1 MLVPMKKLFKWFG
14 IAIVG
19 LVIAIGSLTFGAR
32 YHDGPL
38 EIFAGGPFK
47 SGEILAAPN
56 DWNVLRDRQTVE
68 FQTLEPPISRTIWL
82 VVYDGRLFFTSGYM
96 KSAIGSKLKRW
107 PYQLERDNRII
118 LRIDG
123 KLYEQRL
130 LRITSGPDIVPVLDE
145 FDRKY
150 GDSMGIG
157 AAEVTEGYTW
167 MYEVA
172 GR

>member
-1 MLVPMKKLFKWFG
+1 MVKTLSKWLG
-14 IAIVG
+14 IVIFG

-47 SGEILAAPN
+47 SGEILAVPS

-68 FQTLEPPISRTIWL
+68 LQTLEPPISRTIWL
-82 VVYDGRLFFTSGYM
+82 VVYDGRLCLTSGYM

-118 LRIDG
+118 LRLDG

-167 MYEVA
+167 MYEVG

>member
-82 VVYDGRLFFTSGYM
+82 VVYDGRLFFTEKEGAIRVVDNGEV
-96 KSAIGSKLKRW
+96 SA
-107 PYQLERDNRII
+107 
-118 LRIDG
+118 
-123 KLYEQRL
+123 
-130 LRITSGPDIVPVLDE
+130 
-145 FDRKY
+145 
-150 GDSMGIG
+150 
-157 AAEVTEGYTW
+157 
-167 MYEVA
+167 
-172 GR
+172 